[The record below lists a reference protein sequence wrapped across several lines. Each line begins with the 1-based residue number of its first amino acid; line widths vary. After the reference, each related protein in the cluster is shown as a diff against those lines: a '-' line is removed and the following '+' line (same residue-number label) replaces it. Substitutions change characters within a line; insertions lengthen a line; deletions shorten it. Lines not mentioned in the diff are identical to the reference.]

1 MEHIFHSWIGMHRA
15 MLAWFH
21 AAHHV
26 TKGTSFGGDHVNIFG
41 EIYTQLEDDLD
52 AIVEKGL
59 GLTGDETL
67 ADPVSSLSMAASLLA
82 QQPAT
87 ANQSADWIASNALE
101 VMRGYIDFLE
111 SIFSQLESMGMS
123 LGLNDMISGFA
134 NQYET
139 YVYLLQ
145 QRSKAS
151 SLQESKMRLT
161 KGQLKKII
169 REEYSRLKRQGLIKE
184 MGRRGMNYELIDEM
198 RMALDE
204 ISEDPEFEDA
214 DWVYDFL
221 AERFPEAE
229 PEEIQEAMDS
239 F

>member
-26 TKGTSFGGDHVNIFG
+26 TKGTGFGGDHVNIFG

-67 ADPVSSLSMAASLLA
+67 ADPVSSLSMAAGLLA

-111 SIFSQLESMGMS
+111 GIFSQLESIGMS
-123 LGLNDMISGFA
+123 IGLNDMISGFA

-145 QRSKAS
+145 QRSKTL
-151 SLQESKMRLT
+151 SLRKENRMRIT
-161 KGQLKKII
+161 KGQLKRII
-169 REEYSRLKRQGLIKE
+169 REEFKRRGLIKE
-184 MGRRGMNYELIDEM
+184 IGRRGMNQELIDEM

-204 ISEDPEFEDA
+204 ISGDEEFEDA

-229 PEEIQEAMDS
+229 PNEIQEAMDS